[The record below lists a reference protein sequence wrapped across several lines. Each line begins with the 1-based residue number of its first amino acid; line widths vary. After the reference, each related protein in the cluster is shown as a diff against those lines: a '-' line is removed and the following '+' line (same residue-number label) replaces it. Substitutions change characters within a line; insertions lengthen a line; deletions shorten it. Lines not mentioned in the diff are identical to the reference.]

1 MVSCPP
7 IILSPTCHGH
17 LERVPTGLVWGWAP
31 GSAGPLHVSVS
42 RKPWWEIEASRLS
55 AHVPKVRF
63 QTGRSLDNQIHP
75 VCSHPTAVGFSNGF
89 LYPSLGWPG
98 DFLDAKVAASQP
110 TFSGFSV
117 HQGDRGLRFR
127 NQPDQEKAE
136 MWLWAVKERKTFSTS
151 RHPGAIAF

>member
-1 MVSCPP
+1 MLVLKLLIKATLRQLQPGHEKSRHRWSAVPP
-7 IILSPTCHGH
+7 IILSPTCRGH

-42 RKPWWEIEASRLS
+42 RKLWWEIEASRLS

-98 DFLDAKVAASQP
+98 DFLDAKVTAS
-110 TFSGFSV
+110 
-117 HQGDRGLRFR
+117 
-127 NQPDQEKAE
+127 
-136 MWLWAVKERKTFSTS
+136 
-151 RHPGAIAF
+151 